1 MEPLARFA
9 AIVAG
14 EDAAV
19 RLDEAALL
27 IADAAR
33 PGADVDGGLALL
45 DELAAQAGEPTL
57 DGLNRLL
64 FRDLGFAGNTDDYY
78 DLSNSFLDD
87 VLRRRVGIPITLA
100 VVMLEV
106 GRRMSVPLSGVSMPG
121 HFLVRDK
128 VNTEVFVDPFNRGQ
142 LLDRSGCAARFFAL
156 HGPGSV
162 FEDDFLA
169 PVGKRVILARMLANL
184 ESIAAMRSDRPLLL
198 RVQRLRCALPEAT
211 EEDRRRLAASLGASA
226 QFGEAAE
233 VLESIGAHGDATRL
247 RARLN

>member
-9 AIVAG
+9 ANVAG

-226 QFGEAAE
+226 QFAEAAQ

>member
-1 MEPLARFA
+1 MEALARFA
-9 AIVAG
+9 ALVAG
-14 EDAAV
+14 EDAAI
-19 RLDEAALL
+19 RLDEAALVL
-27 IADAAR
+27 ADVAR

-78 DLSNSFLDD
+78 DVSNSFLDD

-128 VNTEVFVDPFNRGQ
+128 VNTDVFVDPFNRGQ
-142 LLDRSGCAARFFAL
+142 VLDRSGCAARFFAVQ
-156 HGPGSV
+156 GPGSV
-162 FEDDFLA
+162 FDDDFLA
-169 PVGKRVILARMLANL
+169 PVGKRAILARMLSNL
-184 ESIAAMRSDRPLLL
+184 ESIAAMSSDRQLLL
-198 RVQRLRCALPEAT
+198 RVHRMRCVLPEAT
-211 EEDRRRLAASLGASA
+211 DDDRRRLAASLAASA
-226 QFGEAAE
+226 QFLEAAI
-233 VLESIGAHGDATRL
+233 VLDGLGAHADAARM